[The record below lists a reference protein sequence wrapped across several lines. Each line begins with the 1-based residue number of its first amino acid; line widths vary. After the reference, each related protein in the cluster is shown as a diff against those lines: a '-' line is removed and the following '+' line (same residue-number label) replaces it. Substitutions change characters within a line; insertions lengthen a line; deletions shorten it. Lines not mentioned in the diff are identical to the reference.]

1 MKVMVRASVL
11 YCCELDN
18 KDQQIIEDAMQ
29 LEENQDR
36 TIEDI
41 VMELYS
47 NGEIDLYAESV
58 ESDFDTEEIEDVEF

>member
-11 YCCELDN
+11 YCCELDG
-18 KDQQIIEDAMQ
+18 KDQQIVETAME

-47 NGEIDLYAESV
+47 NGEIDLYAESS
-58 ESDFDTEEIEDVEF
+58 ECDFDTEEIENVEF